1 MEEQATQLLEFFVTM
16 QNSIVGYGPNVVAA
30 ITILIV
36 GWVVAGWAQSLA
48 QKSLAKIPHLDDTL
62 EPMIAS
68 IIKYAILIFTM
79 VAVLSRFGVE
89 TTSIIALLGAA
100 GLAIGLALQGTLQN
114 IAAGIMLL
122 VLRPFRVGDYIEAG
136 DIGGTIKTVHFFTTD
151 METIN
156 GIYMAVPNSSLWNS
170 TIINYSRNP
179 IRRINLTIGISY
191 DDDMAKARG
200 LLLGIMEKDNRI
212 LNDKAP
218 QTMVT
223 ELGDSSVNIA
233 MRCWVKTADYWAVLF
248 DLTEN
253 SKAGIEAAGMSI
265 PYPQQDV
272 YMHKMDKN
280 I

>member
-1 MEEQATQLLEFFVTM
+1 MEEQASELFEFFKIM
-16 QNSIVGYGPNVVAA
+16 QDAVIGYGPNVIAA
-30 ITILIV
+30 ITILTI
-36 GWVVAGWAQSLA
+36 GWIIAGWARSLA
-48 QKSLAKIPHLDDTL
+48 ENALAKIPHLDDTL

-68 IIKYAILIFTM
+68 MIKYAILIFTM
-79 VAVLSRFGVE
+79 IAVLSRFGVE

-122 VLRPFRVGDYIEAG
+122 VLRPFKVGDYIEAG

-156 GIYMAVPNSSLWNS
+156 GVYMAVPNSSLWNS

-179 IRRINLTIGISY
+179 IRRINLTMGISY
-191 DDDMAKARG
+191 DDDVAKARG
-200 LLLGIMEKDNRI
+200 LLLGIMEKDGRI

-233 MRCWVKTADYWAVLF
+233 MRCWVKTDEYWAVLF
-248 DLTEN
+248 DLIEN
-253 SKAGIEAAGMSI
+253 SKEVIEDAGMSI

-272 YMHKMDKN
+272 YMHNMDKN
-280 I
+280 G